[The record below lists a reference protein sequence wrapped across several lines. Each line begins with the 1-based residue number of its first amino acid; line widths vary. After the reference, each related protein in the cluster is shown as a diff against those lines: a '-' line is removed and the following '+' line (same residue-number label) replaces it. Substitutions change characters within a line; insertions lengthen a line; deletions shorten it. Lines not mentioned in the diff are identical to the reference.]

1 MFSVFVYTP
10 PPSAHSGCGRVA
22 PLAAS
27 VRSSDQMGILDTSTG
42 RCLTLSASGE
52 QERAPRAPCDQPA
65 PSWSGVRGG
74 GGRPAVQNTV
84 RALRAT
90 GILFLAACAAPHR
103 PFLALT
109 ALARRVAA
117 TKENVELFLALTL
130 ELILTQIWSRH
141 GCSRDGATWPTWR
154 SELTI

>member
-1 MFSVFVYTP
+1 MCFLFLFTTLLP
-10 PPSAHSGCGRVA
+10 PRRIP
-22 PLAAS
+22 AAGEWHPWRQAS
-27 VRSSDQMGILDTSTG
+27 EAVSKWASSTG

-84 RALRAT
+84 RAT